1 ETLNAHQLCVDNTGT
16 MRLAVLPFIGCSW
29 GESQRAFGDNLCVQ
43 LSSALMRL
51 DKVAVIAYQVVQSA
65 AVGNPDYRE
74 LSASFGLTHFLT
86 GGAQRHK
93 DVFRVSMQLIE
104 CHTYRQLWAGTIEC
118 GVTRSDVFDF
128 QDAICNCAAKGVAE
142 LER

>member
-1 ETLNAHQLCVDNTGT
+1 
-16 MRLAVLPFIGCSW
+16 
-29 GESQRAFGDNLCVQ
+29 
-43 LSSALMRL
+43 MRL